1 MVKLKK
7 KRPMSY
13 KFTGTIARA
22 YDQEEESVVI
32 PDYVDSL
39 MGQYGSTLAPTPQD
53 VIEQNFNDAFNN
65 NNGGFFERAQDTLN
79 HESTY
84 RHGEDNS
91 GDRVSLGPIYVD
103 VEGPLAEPRKDDP
116 PGDATHVELGAK
128 YNF

>member
-13 KFTGTIARA
+13 KFTDKIARA

-65 NNGGFFERAQDTLN
+65 NGGGFVENVQDALGYEETDRGHQLNIGPVYLEREGSLHEVADPKDTTTQI
-79 HESTY
+79 EV
-84 RHGEDNS
+84 GIKIE
-91 GDRVSLGPIYVD
+91 I
-103 VEGPLAEPRKDDP
+103 DP
-116 PGDATHVELGAK
+116 
-128 YNF
+128 